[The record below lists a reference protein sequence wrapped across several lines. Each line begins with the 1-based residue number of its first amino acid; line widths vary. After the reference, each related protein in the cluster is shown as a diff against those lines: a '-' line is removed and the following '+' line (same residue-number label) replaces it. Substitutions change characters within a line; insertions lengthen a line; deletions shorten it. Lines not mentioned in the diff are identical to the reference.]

1 MKKLPALT
9 ALTMCSYK
17 MQEIRCKCKKYCF
30 KSMVASKCRDCQ
42 NIAQEEDIQVLRDQ
56 RYDSDDAEEI

>member
-1 MKKLPALT
+1 
-9 ALTMCSYK
+9 
-17 MQEIRCKCKKYCF
+17 
-30 KSMVASKCRDCQ
+30 MVASKCRDCQ